1 MERKIQISLIRINYV
16 HYIIYNVLMITKHLK
31 SNLGQ
36 DTVHKFII
44 SMVKESK

>member
-1 MERKIQISLIRINYV
+1 M
-16 HYIIYNVLMITKHLK
+16 YIILYNVLMITKHFK

-36 DTVHKFII
+36 DAVHKFII